1 MQIND
6 SKYIAYVS
14 ILREELVPAMGCT
27 EPIAIAYA
35 ASIVKDYLGILPTS
49 VDVYVSGNI
58 LKNVKSVTVP
68 NTGGMQGIDA
78 ATAIGLIGGDS
89 SKKLEVIAGVTETQ
103 KTKLKSYLDEVPI
116 KVYHSDNESALYI
129 EVIGK
134 HANDTVKVII
144 QDAHTNVTLIAKNDI
159 VIYKNEEKIKELE
172 NKTDKSVLSIKEIIE
187 FSKIVKIE
195 DIEKILK
202 RQIEYNMAIAKEGL
216 KNNYGANIGKT
227 IIKYSSNDIIQYA
240 KALAAAGSD
249 ARMNGCDMPVV
260 INSGS
265 GNQGITASVP
275 LVAYAEKFNIDNE
288 KLYRA
293 LVISNLCTIHIKNS
307 IGKLS
312 AFCGV
317 VIAGAG
323 CGAGLAYLDGGD
335 EKQIIHAIVNTLGI
349 ISGVVCDG
357 AKSSCAAK
365 ISSAV
370 EAGFLGYYMY
380 KDGNQFYGGDGFI
393 KKGVENTIK
402 AVGKIARVGMCETD
416 KEIIH
421 IMLNDKYGN

>member
-144 QDAHTNVTLIAKNDI
+144 QDAHTNVTLIAK
-159 VIYKNEEKIKELE
+159 KKER
-172 NKTDKSVLSIKEIIE
+172 TSLS
-187 FSKIVKIE
+187 
-195 DIEKILK
+195 L
-202 RQIEYNMAIAKEGL
+202 
-216 KNNYGANIGKT
+216 
-227 IIKYSSNDIIQYA
+227 
-240 KALAAAGSD
+240 
-249 ARMNGCDMPVV
+249 
-260 INSGS
+260 
-265 GNQGITASVP
+265 
-275 LVAYAEKFNIDNE
+275 
-288 KLYRA
+288 
-293 LVISNLCTIHIKNS
+293 
-307 IGKLS
+307 
-312 AFCGV
+312 
-317 VIAGAG
+317 
-323 CGAGLAYLDGGD
+323 
-335 EKQIIHAIVNTLGI
+335 
-349 ISGVVCDG
+349 
-357 AKSSCAAK
+357 
-365 ISSAV
+365 
-370 EAGFLGYYMY
+370 
-380 KDGNQFYGGDGFI
+380 
-393 KKGVENTIK
+393 
-402 AVGKIARVGMCETD
+402 
-416 KEIIH
+416 
-421 IMLNDKYGN
+421 